1 LGNDVAAASSRR
13 ESRQGWRRLEAADT
27 KRIGDRAMSIRLQ
40 LLSIISLSLIFLS
53 FSSGSAWS
61 AEATSE
67 LAPGGVSPAKK
78 LVREFDLVPNMLSAS
93 KGGGDRAPLKTLARR
108 MTVIH
113 EDLSQFETDEPVQ
126 NRERKCSGL
135 GKGNRPN
142 GGRKASI
149 IAKGSPAFGDLHG
162 VDPNA
167 RQWGQLPP
175 KLRNEILQSTTD
187 GFPAGYEALL
197 QSYFQQLAE
206 EKSIDDKS
214 TAAPSSAAAPAD
226 DKPAAAKSAP
236 QP

>member
-1 LGNDVAAASSRR
+1 MKRKSS
-13 ESRQGWRRLEAADT
+13 A
-27 KRIGDRAMSIRLQ
+27 IRLP
-40 LLSIISLSLIFLS
+40 LVFLPFVFLS
-53 FSSGSAWS
+53 FSAGVAWS
-61 AEATSE
+61 EEAAAELS
-67 LAPGGVSPAKK
+67 PGSTSPAKK
-78 LVREFDLVPNMLSAS
+78 LVREFDLVPNLLSAA
-93 KGGGDRAPLKTLARR
+93 KGGGDHAPLKTIARR

-126 NRERKCSGL
+126 NRERQVVKSLDELIAALERKCNGL
-135 GKGNRPN
+135 GRGNRPN

-197 QSYFQQLAE
+197 QSYYQQLAE
-206 EKSIDDKS
+206 EKSLDDKS
-214 TAAPSSAAAPAD
+214 AASPSSDAPATD
-226 DKPAAAKSAP
+226 GKPAEIKPADPKSTGAKTPSP
-236 QP
+236 

>member
-1 LGNDVAAASSRR
+1 
-13 ESRQGWRRLEAADT
+13 
-27 KRIGDRAMSIRLQ
+27 
-40 LLSIISLSLIFLS
+40 
-53 FSSGSAWS
+53 
-61 AEATSE
+61 
-67 LAPGGVSPAKK
+67 
-78 LVREFDLVPNMLSAS
+78 MLSAS

-113 EDLSQFETDEPVQ
+113 EDLSQYETDDPVQ
-126 NRERKCSGL
+126 NRERQVVKSLDELIAALERKCSGL

-149 IAKGSPAFGDLHG
+149 IAKGSPAFGDIHG

-206 EKSIDDKS
+206 EKSLDEKS
-214 TAAPSSAAAPAD
+214 TTAPSSSAPPAD
-226 DKPAAAKSAP
+226 DKPAAAKSSP

>member
-1 LGNDVAAASSRR
+1 
-13 ESRQGWRRLEAADT
+13 
-27 KRIGDRAMSIRLQ
+27 MSIRIPFIR
-40 LLSIISLSLIFLS
+40 LSVIFLPSIFLS
-53 FSSGSAWS
+53 FSSDRAR
-61 AEATSE
+61 AVEAATE
-67 LAPGGVSPAKK
+67 IAPGGTSQAKK
-78 LVREFDLVPNMLSAS
+78 LVREFDLVPNMLAAS

-113 EDLSQFETDEPVQ
+113 EDLSQFETDDPVQ
-126 NRERKCSGL
+126 NRERQVVKSLDELIAALERKCNGM
-135 GKGNRPN
+135 GRGNRPS
-142 GGRKASI
+142 GTGRKASI
-149 IAKGSPAFGDLHG
+149 IAKGSPNFGDLHG

-206 EKSIDDKS
+206 EKSLDDKS
-214 TAAPSSAAAPAD
+214 TTAPTPDAAPAG

>member
-1 LGNDVAAASSRR
+1 MNTRVQMVRLSVIFLSS
-13 ESRQGWRRLEAADT
+13 
-27 KRIGDRAMSIRLQ
+27 M
-40 LLSIISLSLIFLS
+40 FLS
-53 FSSGSAWS
+53 FSSNPAWS
-61 AEATSE
+61 AEAASE
-67 LAPGGVSPAKK
+67 LAPGGTSPAKK

-113 EDLSQFETDEPVQ
+113 EDLSQLETDEPVQ
-126 NRERKCSGL
+126 NRERQVVKSLDELIAALERKCSGL

-149 IAKGSPAFGDLHG
+149 IAKGSPAFGDIHG

-206 EKSIDDKS
+206 EKSLDEKS
-214 TAAPSSAAAPAD
+214 ATAPSSNTPPAD
-226 DKPAAAKSAP
+226 DKPAAAKSSP